1 MHSHRFA
8 ALPFGTEC
16 RIRHG
21 SYSMSVVSD
30 MTFTPDLQS
39 GIVTYFPCDLV
50 RVPLNQSVPAAV
62 FKLIRNDDETV
73 SLQVLSSELGNGT
86 KTWTGLSYEVILSAP
101 LINYS
106 CKDYLYLVVDKVK
119 RANVLNAKF
128 ELLFDK
134 SNGSVRLFPVGAD
147 QFLGLFGP
155 HKKYWKPADA
165 TEFFLEEIE
174 EITEV

>member
-1 MHSHRFA
+1 MHTHRFTS
-8 ALPFGTEC
+8 LPFGAEC

-21 SYSMSVVSD
+21 SYSMGVVSD
-30 MTFTPDLQS
+30 MAFTHNLQS
-39 GIVTYFPCDLV
+39 RIVTYFPCDFV
-50 RVPLNQSVPAAV
+50 RVLFNQSGPAAV

-73 SLQVLSSELGNGT
+73 SLQVLSSELVNGT
-86 KTWTGLSYEVILSAP
+86 KTWTGLTNEIIPPAP

-106 CKDYLYLVVDKVK
+106 CKDFVLVVEKVK
-119 RANVLNAKF
+119 RANVFNDKF

-134 SNGSVRLFPVGAD
+134 SNGSVRLFPLGTDHFV
-147 QFLGLFGP
+147 GLFGP

-165 TEFFLEEIE
+165 TELFLEEVE